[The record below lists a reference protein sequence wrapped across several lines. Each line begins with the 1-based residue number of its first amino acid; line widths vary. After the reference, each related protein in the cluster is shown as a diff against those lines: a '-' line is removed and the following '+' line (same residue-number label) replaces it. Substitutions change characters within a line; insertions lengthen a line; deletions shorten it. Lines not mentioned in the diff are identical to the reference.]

1 MLLMKERFSDEQRPE
16 AQAKTWEFTWKRV
29 EKNMQR
35 LTEQATLDLFGNKG
49 TWKLEK
55 VLSVL

>member
-1 MLLMKERFSDEQRPE
+1 MKERFSDEQRPE